1 VNSLLSTVPFV
12 MTRIKPARIVCMHYK
27 IQVLILTTVKV
38 VKSDIANMIALNN
51 ATSLPTSSVAFA
63 VMLVTWPEI
72 VPIDREDKIGVT
84 TVRTAHLQADRR
96 GLAELTRS
104 IALTR
109 SVILP
114 SLILYFY
121 WLH

>member
-1 VNSLLSTVPFV
+1 
-12 MTRIKPARIVCMHYK
+12 MHYK

-121 WLH
+121 